1 MRPHTIVPVQDACER
16 PVSSLDSQIAEL
28 KSRRRSP
35 IEFDEWKPSPF
46 YYLYAP
52 VGALL
57 VYFLTSGVSGGLGKL
72 AATGLCFGFLCYL
85 PVIYNRLRFWLF
97 FRWPN
102 KRLHRR
108 IASLEAQLGRRSGSG
123 GQNA

>member
-1 MRPHTIVPVQDACER
+1 MRPLTIVPVQDACER

-57 VYFLTSGVSGGLGKL
+57 VYFLTVRQKNSWVD
-72 AATGLCFGFLCYL
+72 
-85 PVIYNRLRFWLF
+85 
-97 FRWPN
+97 
-102 KRLHRR
+102 
-108 IASLEAQLGRRSGSG
+108 SGSG
-123 GQNA
+123 NLPSE

>member
-1 MRPHTIVPVQDACER
+1 VPVQDACER

-57 VYFLTSGVSGGLGKL
+57 VYFLTGPEWWGLGKL
-72 AATGLCFGFLCYL
+72 TATGLCFGSS
-85 PVIYNRLRFWLF
+85 VIFPSSTTAFASGCLSVGRTDACTEGS
-97 FRWPN
+97 
-102 KRLHRR
+102 HR
-108 IASLEAQLGRRSGSG
+108 
-123 GQNA
+123 